1 MFPKA
6 PPGVFTSQD
15 QSEVTSPLSIG
26 EWLLGFHAEA
36 RKMDGCVE
44 GVCRAGEILHVPSG
58 WYHLVINIEGGIAIT
73 QNFVPQA
80 YLHDALGFMKY
91 KSEQV
96 TGFKGEVNDPYKTFI
111 LRLRERYPE
120 VLDEALEKME
130 KKHGLKKR
138 KWDEL
143 VKGDSEPDSDMSNPQ
158 KKAQVREQVER
169 WKDRA
174 PEKTKAEET
183 VKCCFSFCFGAGE
196 SSDEEVP

>member
-1 MFPKA
+1 MFPKE

-36 RKMDGCVE
+36 RKVDGCLE

-58 WYHLVINIEGGIAIT
+58 WYHLVINIEGSIAIT
-73 QNFVPQA
+73 QNFVPRA
-80 YLHDALGFMKY
+80 YLHDALGFMNY
-91 KSEQV
+91 KPEQV
-96 TGFKGEVNDPYKTFI
+96 TGFKSEVNDPFKTFI
-111 LRLRERYPE
+111 LRLREQYPE
-120 VLDEALEKME
+120 ILDEALEKME
-130 KKHGLKKR
+130 KQHLKKR

-143 VKGDSEPDSDMSNPQ
+143 VKGDSALDSDNSNPLT
-158 KKAQVREQVER
+158 KAAATEQVER

-174 PEKTKAEET
+174 PKKTKVEET